1 MSSSA
6 PSTCPTSSRRS
17 SGAEPARASRAAHDL
32 DLPLVT
38 QSQPAAPSSPTPAPD
53 TSADAAAR
61 DDAPPAVRALVRP
74 TSEPRPEATG
84 AAVRRGPFRVGE
96 RVQLTDPKGKL
107 HTIALQE
114 NATFHTHRGYFRHDD
129 IIGQPEG
136 CVVRTTSG
144 IEYLALRP
152 LLSDYTL
159 SMPRGAA
166 VVYPKDAGQIV
177 AMADIFPGARVIEAG
192 VGSGAL
198 TLSLLRAVGDSGSVH
213 SIERRED
220 FAAIARGNV
229 ESFFG
234 GPHPAWSLSCGD
246 LADVLPQVTEP
257 GTVDRIVLDM
267 LARGRTSTSRR
278 RRSRRAV
285 SSSATSRRRPSCPGS
300 PRTCATT
307 AASPSPRPGRPWCA
321 AGTSRVSPSVRTT
334 AWSATPASSSPRA
347 AWPTASRLP
356 CAAVARRRAT
366 TRRPRSGRPRTSA
379 SAPSP
384 TRRCDASAGMWT
396 GREPRGVDA

>member
-1 MSSSA
+1 M
-6 PSTCPTSSRRS
+6 
-17 SGAEPARASRAAHDL
+17 
-32 DLPLVT
+32 T

-267 LARGRTSTSRR
+267 LAPWENLDVTATALTPGGVLVCYVATTTQLSRLAEDLRDHGGFAEPEAWETMVRGWHLEGLAVRPNHRMVGHTGFLLTARR
-278 RRSRRAV
+278 MADGVEAPVR
-285 SSSATSRRRPSCPGS
+285 RRRPSKGNYPTTEEWTPEDLGE
-300 PRTCATT
+300 RTVSDKKVRRVRRDVGQ
-307 AASPSPRPGRPWCA
+307 AANPEA
-321 AGTSRVSPSVRTT
+321 
-334 AWSATPASSSPRA
+334 
-347 AWPTASRLP
+347 
-356 CAAVARRRAT
+356 
-366 TRRPRSGRPRTSA
+366 
-379 SAPSP
+379 
-384 TRRCDASAGMWT
+384 
-396 GREPRGVDA
+396 

>member
-1 MSSSA
+1 M
-6 PSTCPTSSRRS
+6 
-17 SGAEPARASRAAHDL
+17 
-32 DLPLVT
+32 T
-38 QSQPAAPSSPTPAPD
+38 QSQPAAPSSPTPAID
-53 TSADAAAR
+53 ASTDAATRA
-61 DDAPPAVRALVRP
+61 DAPPAVEALVRP
-74 TSEPRPEATG
+74 TTERGRPEATG
-84 AAVRRGPFRVGE
+84 AAVRRGPFRAGE

-229 ESFFG
+229 ETFFG
-234 GPHPAWSLSCGD
+234 GPHPAWSLSRGD
-246 LADVLPQVTEP
+246 LADVLPLVAEP
-257 GTVDRIVLDM
+257 GTIDRIVLDM
-267 LARGRTSTSRR
+267 LAPWENLDVTAAALAPGGVLVCYVATTTQLSRLAEDLRDHGGFAEPEAWETMVRSWHLEGLAVRPNHRMVGHTGFLLTAR
-278 RRSRRAV
+278 RMADGVEAPVR
-285 SSSATSRRRPSCPGS
+285 RRRPSKGNYPTTSEEWTPEDLGE
-300 PRTCATT
+300 RTVSDKKVRRVRRDVGQ
-307 AASPSPRPGRPWCA
+307 AANPEA
-321 AGTSRVSPSVRTT
+321 
-334 AWSATPASSSPRA
+334 
-347 AWPTASRLP
+347 
-356 CAAVARRRAT
+356 
-366 TRRPRSGRPRTSA
+366 
-379 SAPSP
+379 
-384 TRRCDASAGMWT
+384 
-396 GREPRGVDA
+396 